1 MTADALPPALESLIA
16 SRLADGQAAFRECGD
31 ESFWNTLSPQLE
43 AGLRRLVL
51 ASDFAM
57 STLCRYPREF
67 RRMVESGELL
77 HAQPRPWFH
86 QQLPVL
92 LAGCADEAAWMQAIR
107 AYRNQQ
113 MLRWVY
119 RDVNGLCSL
128 QELTDELSAFAEAA
142 TDAAIAFAN
151 APLQARYGDPVG
163 EDSGARQQMVVLGMG
178 KLGAQELNLSSDI
191 DLIFSYAEPGET
203 SGKTCISNQE
213 YFIKL
218 GQAIIRLLDQPTAD
232 GFVFR
237 IDMRLRPW
245 GDGSALALSF
255 AAMERYYEQ
264 HGREWERYAFIKARP
279 VAGDLPGGEEL
290 LATLRPFVFRRY
302 IDFSAFAALRE
313 MKGMIEREVRRKDM
327 ADNVKLGSGGIRD
340 VEFIAQAFQLIRGG
354 VHKSLQQRPLLPVL
368 NVLVDLGLLPATVRD
383 DLTQSYLFLR
393 QVEHR
398 IQAVQ
403 DHQTQLLPVDEA
415 ARARLA
421 ASLGFGNWE
430 AFYTE
435 LECHRGKV
443 RDQFRLVVEERS
455 EAKPVTPASEK
466 AKALWLDSGDVSP
479 VLMAELGFG
488 NPEGSAALLQSLRAG
503 RALRTLPLV
512 SRERLDQFMPLLL
525 EEAGAHAESDLALA
539 RCLPLVESVLRRT
552 SYLVMLLENPVA
564 LQRMVTLC
572 AASPWIAEELS
583 RYPVLLDELLNAETL
598 YMPPQK
604 EQLLSELRQQ
614 LLRVLPDDVEEQMRV
629 LRIFKKSHV
638 LRVAASDL
646 QGTLPL
652 MKVSDYLSWIAEAA
666 LESVVAL
673 SWQQMTARYGFPRRA
688 DGSLST
694 GDFMVAG
701 YGKLG
706 GIELGYGSD
715 LDLVFVHNVAN
726 DEDTNGPKPISGGEF
741 YARMAQKIISLL
753 TTSTSAGQL
762 YDVDMRLRPSGA
774 SGMLVSSLK
783 SFEEYQLHHAWTWE
797 HQALVRARLVAGDAA
812 LGALFDELRL
822 RILARHRELPKLRTE
837 VLEMRQKMR
846 DHLSSSA
853 KNKNSAVFD
862 LKHDAGGIVDIE
874 FMVQYGVLAWAET
887 YPELARYPDNVR
899 ILDGF
904 AASGCMPADLAVRLK
919 EAYLAFR
926 AQSHRLALAQQ
937 PARVSPTEFVEIR
950 ALVQQCWNN
959 LFEIV

>member
-1 MTADALPPALESLIA
+1 MLDAALESLLVKKLDDCRVA
-16 SRLADGQAAFRECGD
+16 LAGAGFAEAPAALAGARLRQ
-31 ESFWNTLSPQLE
+31 
-43 AGLRRLVL
+43 LVL
-51 ASDFAM
+51 ASEFCTDV
-57 STLCRYPREF
+57 LCRFPAECAVMAAAGEF
-67 RRMVESGELL
+67 D
-77 HAQPRPWFH
+77 HAHVRPYYAAA
-86 QQLPVL
+86 LAAE
-92 LAGCADEAAWMQAIR
+92 LAGVTDETDWMQRIR
-107 AYRNQQ
+107 RYRNRQ

-128 QELTDELSAFAEAA
+128 EELTDELSEFAEASV
-142 TDAAIAFAN
+142 DAAIAFAEG
-151 APLQARYGDPVG
+151 PLKMRHGEPVG
-163 EDSGARQQMVVLGMG
+163 EDSGQIQRLVVLGMG

-203 SGKTCISNQE
+203 NGKFCISNQE

-218 GQAIIRLLDQPTAD
+218 GQGVIRLLDQVTAD

-255 AAMERYYEQ
+255 TAMERYYEQ

-279 VAGDLPGGEEL
+279 IAGDLAGGEEL
-290 LATLRPFVFRRY
+290 LATLRPFVYRRY

-354 VHKSLQQRPLLPVL
+354 VHKALQQRPLLPVMD
-368 NVLVDLGLLPATVRD
+368 VLVELGLLPAAVRD
-383 DLTQSYLFLR
+383 DLAAAYRFLR

-398 IQAVQ
+398 IQALH
-403 DHQTQLLPVDEA
+403 DHQTQLLPLDPA
-415 ARARLA
+415 GQARLA
-421 ASLGFGNWE
+421 ASLGFADWTE
-430 AFYTE
+430 FYAT
-435 LECHRGKV
+435 LERHRDKV
-443 RDQFRLVVEERS
+443 REQFRLVVVERV
-455 EAKPVTPASEK
+455 EAKTATPAGDK
-466 AKALWLDSGDVSP
+466 ARALWLDSCDVSAE
-479 VLMAELGFG
+479 VMAELGFKQ
-488 NPEGSAALLQSLRAG
+488 PAESAERLQALRSG
-503 RALRTLPLV
+503 RALRTLPLL
-512 SRERLDQFMPLLL
+512 SRERLDQFMPLLI
-525 EEAGAHAESDLALA
+525 EEISAHAESDLALT

-552 SYLVMLLENPVA
+552 SYLVMLLENPAA

-572 AASPWIAEELS
+572 AASPWIADELS

-598 YMPPQK
+598 YTPPQK

-614 LLRVLPDDVEEQMRV
+614 LLRVPQDDVEEQMRV

-652 MKVSDYLSWIAEAA
+652 MKVSDYLSWIAEAV
-666 LESVVAL
+666 LESVVGL
-673 SWQQMTARYGFPRRA
+673 SWQQMSTRYGFPRRP

-715 LDLVFVHNVAN
+715 LDLVFVHNVAS
-726 DEDTNGPKPISGGEF
+726 DDDTDGPKPISGGEF

-762 YDVDMRLRPSGA
+762 YEVDMRLRPSGN

-783 SFEEYQLHHAWTWE
+783 AQEEYQLNHAWTWE
-797 HQALVRARLVAGDAA
+797 HQALVRARLVAGDEA
-812 LGALFDELRL
+812 LGHLFDDLRRRVL
-822 RILARHRELPKLRTE
+822 CQPRDLAKLRAE

-846 DHLSSSA
+846 DHLSSTA
-853 KNKNSAVFD
+853 KNPGSHVFD

-874 FMVQYGVLAWAET
+874 FMVQYGVLAWANT
-887 YPELARYPDNVR
+887 YPELACYSDNVR

-904 AASGCMPADLAVRLK
+904 AACGCMPADLAVRLK